1 MYEVEQLKKLRPYT
15 TNIVVI
21 ENFNPKNDHHVHF
34 AISLM
39 SGRIVYDERKEK
51 FEKLPNLTLFID
63 LDCDVGEL
71 PQNLMFNVAVLHM
84 IKDDNANRQI
94 LNETMNAIGSRLPAG
109 TNESWNDMVELLW
122 KWHMN
127 SARLSTYISDHL
139 IFRAF
144 NGILAN
150 IPEDVDN
157 KDTFLKYIFSE
168 LFEEYSTLIPR
179 DTVTKKLMEFDFFSN
194 LIKQTETE
202 TVFYYQSSTEEQR
215 TEQGMMPHH
224 VQVKTLPEMI
234 TKLSAIY
241 HQYRGKNFNDRL
253 VLSPHYTRQIISL
266 TRALCRF
273 NTCVIVGPPGM
284 YNVVTSIQH
293 FFKFLLVLM
302 CYLWLGWF
310 FQGSYSFP

>member
-284 YNVVTSIQH
+284 YNVTSIQH